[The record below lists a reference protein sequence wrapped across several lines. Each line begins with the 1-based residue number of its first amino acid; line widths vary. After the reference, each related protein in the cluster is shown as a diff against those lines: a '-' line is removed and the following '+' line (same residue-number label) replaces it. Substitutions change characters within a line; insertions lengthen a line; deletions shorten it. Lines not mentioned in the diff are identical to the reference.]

1 VGALLYRSAMVCV
14 GGIGKGGGVS
24 RSYCMLDMGDER
36 LGSLHKVRLAVLRV
50 NHSLLECIGRRG
62 WLFGFVAFMYG

>member
-24 RSYCMLDMGDER
+24 RSYCVLDMGDER
-36 LGSLHKVRLAVLRV
+36 LGSLRKL
-50 NHSLLECIGRRG
+50 G
-62 WLFGFVAFMYG
+62 WLF

>member
-36 LGSLHKVRLAVLRV
+36 VVVVVFRV
-50 NHSLLECIGRRG
+50 SHSLPECICRRG
-62 WLFGFVAFMYG
+62 WLFGFVAFVYG